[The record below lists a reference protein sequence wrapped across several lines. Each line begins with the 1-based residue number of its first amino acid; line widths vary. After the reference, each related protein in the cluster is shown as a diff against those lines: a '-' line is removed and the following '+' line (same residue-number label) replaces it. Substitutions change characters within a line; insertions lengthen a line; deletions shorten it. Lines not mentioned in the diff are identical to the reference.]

1 MLVFFRFLYRF
12 AKTLFMF
19 NSKNR
24 NLMKKFY
31 LLAIVLLSLASCQ
44 QEDIA
49 TNGMYSDDFMA
60 NLKFNTVNLVETRAS
75 LENEPEQTSRIT
87 DDDKEIQSNAS
98 GINIG
103 IFSVRIARPS
113 TGCKRGFGF
122 CDFVWF
128 PKLHNKDVDILL
140 EKHSEYSS
148 FNIKSDSEGNKFV
161 DLELAE
167 KPTGVNLNKL
177 QPLVIEEQLEGFNS
191 INNKENELIV
201 SQGSYSFDR
210 SVGKFGGY
218 RIPLK

>member
-1 MLVFFRFLYRF
+1 ML
-12 AKTLFMF
+12 

-31 LLAIVLLSLASCQ
+31 LISIVLLSLASCQ

-75 LENEPEQTSRIT
+75 LENEPEQTSKNT
-87 DDDKEIQSNAS
+87 ENDKEIQSNSS
-98 GINIG
+98 GFSIG

-113 TGCKRGFGF
+113 TGCRRGFGF

-167 KPTGVNLNKL
+167 KPTGINLNKL

-191 INNKENELIV
+191 INNKEKELIV

>member
-1 MLVFFRFLYRF
+1 
-12 AKTLFMF
+12 
-19 NSKNR
+19 
-24 NLMKKFY
+24 MKKFY
-31 LLAIVLLSLASCQ
+31 LIAIVLLSLASCQ

-75 LENEPEQTSRIT
+75 LENEPEQTSKII
-87 DDDKEIQSNAS
+87 DDDKEIQSYGS

-113 TGCKRGFGF
+113 TGCRRGFGF

-128 PKLHNKDVDILL
+128 PKQHNKDVDILL
-140 EKHSEYSS
+140 EKHSEYRS

-201 SQGSYSFDR
+201 SKGSYSFDR

>member
-1 MLVFFRFLYRF
+1 
-12 AKTLFMF
+12 
-19 NSKNR
+19 
-24 NLMKKFY
+24 MKKFY
-31 LLAIVLLSLASCQ
+31 LISIVLLSLASCQ

-75 LENEPEQTSRIT
+75 LENEPEQTSKNT
-87 DDDKEIQSNAS
+87 ENDKEIQSNS
-98 GINIG
+98 SDFSIG

-113 TGCKRGFGF
+113 TGCRRGFGF

-191 INNKENELIV
+191 INNKEKELIV

>member
-1 MLVFFRFLYRF
+1 
-12 AKTLFMF
+12 
-19 NSKNR
+19 
-24 NLMKKFY
+24 MKKFY

-122 CDFVWF
+122 C
-128 PKLHNKDVDILL
+128 
-140 EKHSEYSS
+140 E
-148 FNIKSDSEGNKFV
+148 
-161 DLELAE
+161 
-167 KPTGVNLNKL
+167 TGTC
-177 QPLVIEEQLEGFNS
+177 
-191 INNKENELIV
+191 
-201 SQGSYSFDR
+201 GS
-210 SVGKFGGY
+210 G
-218 RIPLK
+218 